1 MEWKIEKLEYYELN
15 CLFNEQKY
23 FVRCNLDTTSY
34 INGNFM
40 LKFILY
46 FSI

>member
-1 MEWKIEKLEYYELN
+1 MNKNI
-15 CLFNEQKY
+15 LFA
-23 FVRCNLDTTSY
+23 VGNLDTTSY